1 MQWVH
6 NSKSASRKEIVSTI
20 LERGGDYLLA
30 VKQNQGALYDQIEF
44 TYNIDRDNEFEH
56 APYDYGKTVN
66 KDHGRIETRECWVT
80 SDPEYLNFIDPD
92 GSWQKLRSLVII
104 KATREKEGA
113 TSSQIRYY
121 ISSVDAGAKQM
132 MQFVRQHWEV
142 ENKLHWSL
150 DVTFRE
156 DDSRVRSGH
165 APENLALIRKMALN
179 LLRLDKTK
187 KCGAK
192 TKRMLCAID
201 NNFLL
206 EILNS

>member
-121 ISSVDAGAKQM
+121 ISSVDAGAKRM

-179 LLRLDKTK
+179 LLRLNKTK
-187 KCGAK
+187 NVVQ
-192 TKRMLCAID
+192 KRKEY
-201 NNFLL
+201 FVLL
-206 EILNS
+206 TTISC